1 MDLYVGVDV
10 SLSERPEL
18 VGVDRCVS
26 LNRYLRNGKPRGIKR
41 ANGRTLIDSGAFSML
56 KDHGRWIYTV
66 DEFIAHMRHIVAA
79 LGPENVA
86 GVAGMD
92 MMCEQIVIEGGD
104 TKDGHF
110 VGSRQYLGLP
120 ADATLD
126 DCIREHQRITVANHV
141 EMSRKAPELNV
152 FPTIQ
157 GNTLLQYL
165 RCVAM
170 YKAAGVDLT
179 ALPLVGLGSVC
190 RRQASSEIDLI
201 VTTLHAMGIRLHGFG
216 VKAQGVE
223 AYGPLLESAD
233 SQAWSYAG
241 RRRVGLCPHGVVKHE
256 ANCPIAAVRW
266 WRDVSARVKGDAQ
279 PALDVF
285 GVVA

>member
-1 MDLYVGVDV
+1 MDLYVGVDI

-18 VGVDRCVS
+18 AGVNRCCS
-26 LNRYLRNGKPRGIKR
+26 LSRYVKR
-41 ANGRTLIDSGAFSML
+41 RRIRPASGPTLIDSGAFSML

-66 DEFIAHMRHIVAA
+66 EEFVGHMRRVVAA
-79 LGPENVA
+79 LGPEHVVA
-86 GVAGMD
+86 VAGMD
-92 MMCEQIVIEGGD
+92 MMCEDIVINGGI
-104 TKDGHF
+104 TKDGRF
-110 VGSRQYLGLP
+110 VGSRQHLGLP

-126 DCIREHQRITVANHV
+126 DCVREHQRITVANHV
-141 EMSRKAPELNV
+141 ELSRLAPDLGF

-157 GNTLLQYL
+157 GNTLAQYL

-170 YKAAGVDLT
+170 YRAAGVDLT

-216 VKAQGVE
+216 VKAEGVE

-233 SQAWSYAG
+233 SQAWSYAA

-266 WRDVSARVKGDAQ
+266 WREVSGRIRSDAQ
-279 PALDVF
+279 PALDLF
-285 GVVA
+285 GAAV

>member
-1 MDLYVGVDV
+1 MDLFVGVDA

-18 VGVDRCVS
+18 AGVDRCVS
-26 LNRYLRNGKPRGIKR
+26 LNRYLRKGRLRRIKT

-66 DEFIAHMRHIVAA
+66 PEFIAHMRRVVAA

-86 GVAGMD
+86 AVAGMD
-92 MMCEQIVIEGGD
+92 MMCEEIVIEGGD
-104 TKDGHF
+104 SKDGRF
-110 VGSRQYLGLP
+110 VGSRQFLGLP
-120 ADATLD
+120 ATAALD
-126 DCIREHQRITVANHV
+126 DCVREHQRITVANHV
-141 EMSRKAPELNV
+141 EVTRLAPDLKI

-157 GNTLLQYL
+157 GGTLAQYL

-179 ALPLVGLGSVC
+179 TLPLVGLGSVC

-216 VKAQGVE
+216 VKAEGVE
-223 AYGPLLESAD
+223 TYGPLLESAD
-233 SQAWSYAG
+233 SQAWSYAA

-266 WRDVSARVKGDAQ
+266 WRDVSGRIATTAQ
-279 PALDVF
+279 PALDLF
-285 GVVA
+285 GVAA